1 METRSDA
8 RHSHQATDHP
18 RRAVKESGRRAAREP
33 GKRAAK
39 EPGIWRG
46 VLSGMF
52 SVALVG
58 LLLVLGA
65 VVVVP
70 KVLGGAGL
78 TVLSSSME
86 PTYSP
91 GDMVVSVPQDDYAI
105 GDVVT
110 FQPVSGD
117 PTRVTHRIVAH
128 QTGDTAVQYVTR
140 GDANGNDDEP
150 IVGGQIMG
158 KVIYHVPYVGHLS
171 LAVGEHRN
179 LLIGAAATGLL
190 GYAVYA
196 ITAGVLQGRRNKAE
210 RS

>member
-8 RHSHQATDHP
+8 RHSHQATDQP
-18 RRAVKESGRRAAREP
+18 RNDPAATEP
-33 GKRAAK
+33 GV
-39 EPGIWRG
+39 WRG

-52 SVALVG
+52 TVVLVG
-58 LLLVLGA
+58 LLLILGA
-65 VVVVP
+65 VIVVP

-86 PTYSP
+86 PTYSA
-91 GDMVVSVPQDDYAI
+91 GDMVISVPQDRYAV

-117 PTRVTHRIVAH
+117 PTLITHRIVAH
-128 QTGDTAVQYVTR
+128 RTGDTAVFYVTR

-158 KVIYHVPYVGHLS
+158 KVMYHVPYVGHVS
-171 LAVGEHRN
+171 LAVGEHRT

-196 ITAGVLQGRRNKAE
+196 ITSGMIQERRRK
-210 RS
+210 RSETP

>member
-8 RHSHQATDHP
+8 RHSHQATDQ
-18 RRAVKESGRRAAREP
+18 ARH
-33 GKRAAK
+33 RQTAN

-52 SVALVG
+52 TTVLVG
-58 LLLVLGA
+58 LLLILGA
-65 VVVVP
+65 VVVLP

-91 GDMVVSVPQDDYAI
+91 GDMVISVPQDGYSV

-117 PTRVTHRIVAH
+117 PTLITHRIVAH
-128 QTGDTAVQYVTR
+128 RTGDTAVSYITR

-158 KVIYHVPYVGHLS
+158 KVMYHVPYVGHVS
-171 LAVGEHRN
+171 LAVGEHRT

-196 ITAGVLQGRRNKAE
+196 ITSGMIQDRRRKRAE
-210 RS
+210 TP

>member
-8 RHSHQATDHP
+8 RHSHQATDQP
-18 RRAVKESGRRAAREP
+18 RHRHT
-33 GKRAAK
+33 AK
-39 EPGIWRG
+39 EPGMWRG

-52 SVALVG
+52 TAVLVG
-58 LLLVLGA
+58 LLLILGA

-70 KVLGGAGL
+70 KMLGGAGL

-91 GDMVVSVPQDDYAI
+91 GDMVISVPQDRYAV

-117 PTRVTHRIVAH
+117 PTLITHRIVAH
-128 QTGDTAVQYVTR
+128 RTSDTAVSYVTR
-140 GDANGNDDEP
+140 GDANGNVDEP

-158 KVIYHVPYVGHLS
+158 KVIYHVPYVGHVS

-179 LLIGAAATGLL
+179 LIIGAAATGLL

-196 ITAGVLQGRRNKAE
+196 IASGMIQDRRRK
-210 RS
+210 RSETE